1 MRLKKNEIYAVIM
14 AGGVGSRF
22 WPRSSRLLPKQF
34 LPILHR
40 RTMLEETCRRLRPLV
55 PWDNVI
61 VVAGQEHASHV
72 RRLLP
77 ALPQQNL
84 LLEPCGRNTAPCIGL
99 AALHIQ
105 RRCPEAVMVVLPAD
119 HGIGNPKAF
128 LLGLK
133 TAVVTAREKECLVTI
148 GTTPT
153 RPETGYGYIR
163 TGAMVAGKRNALWVR
178 SFHEKPS
185 HRQAERFVSSG
196 AYLWNSGM
204 FVFQVS
210 TILRALRQFL
220 PTVYQGL
227 TRIVRSQNRK
237 GQASLRA
244 EYQRLPSISIDYGV
258 MEKVCRMSTPLR
270 LAVIP
275 GDFGWSDVGSWD
287 ALAAFREKDARGN
300 TVEGKAVLIDAHN
313 AFVLSP
319 SRLVALVGIKD
330 VIVIDAGGATLV
342 CHRSQAQDV
351 RRVVEELEKRGLRRY
366 L

>member
-1 MRLKKNEIYAVIM
+1 MALKKNEVYAVIM

-22 WPRSSRLLPKQF
+22 WPRSRRFLPKQF

-40 RTMLEETCRRLRPLV
+40 RSMLGETCRRLCPLV
-55 PWDNVI
+55 LWDNVM

-72 RRLLP
+72 RRILP
-77 ALPQQNL
+77 ALSRQNL

-105 RRCPEAVMVVLPAD
+105 RCCPEAVMVVLPAD
-119 HGIGNPKAF
+119 HAIGNPKAF
-128 LLGLK
+128 RLVLK
-133 TAVVTAREKECLVTI
+133 TAIATAREQECLVTI
-148 GTTPT
+148 GITPT
-153 RPETGYGYIR
+153 RPETAYGYIR
-163 TGAMVAGKRNALWVR
+163 TGAAVTGKRNALWVR

-185 HRQAERFVSSG
+185 RRQAERFVSSG
-196 AYLWNSGM
+196 TYLWNSGM

-220 PTVYQGL
+220 PAVYQGL
-227 TRIVRSQNRK
+227 TRIVGSQNRK
-237 GQASLRA
+237 GKASLRA

-258 MEKVCRMSTPLR
+258 MEKVCQTSTPLR

-275 GDFGWSDVGSWD
+275 GDFSWSDVGSWD
-287 ALAAFREKDARGN
+287 ALAAFWEKDARGN
-300 TVEGKAVLIDAHN
+300 AVEGKAVLIDAHN
-313 AFVLSP
+313 VFVLSS

-330 VIVIDAGGATLV
+330 VIVIDAGDAILV